1 MKELIQQVNQLKKTE
16 IKNIIDKR
24 MKEFSDLNKMSNE
37 DWFSELCFCLT
48 TANSSQKTGAKIQN
62 ELGFSGY
69 YNLSLKELT
78 IKLKELGHRFYN
90 VRSQFI
96 FEARKNKNIKEIL
109 SQFNDDFEKRDWL
122 VNNVKG
128 LGMKESSHFLRNT
141 GHNNL
146 AILDRHII
154 RALQENKL
162 IPEFKTITKN
172 IYLQSEK
179 VLNKICDKTNLSQ
192 GELDLYLWYTKTG
205 EVLK

>member
-1 MKELIQQVNQLKKTE
+1 
-16 IKNIIDKR
+16 
-24 MKEFSDLNKMSNE
+24 MS
-37 DWFSELCFCLT
+37 
-48 TANSSQKTGAKIQN
+48 K
-62 ELGFSGY
+62 
-69 YNLSLKELT
+69 
-78 IKLKELGHRFYN
+78 
-90 VRSQFI
+90 
-96 FEARKNKNIKEIL
+96 
-109 SQFNDDFEKRDWL
+109 
-122 VNNVKG
+122 
-128 LGMKESSHFLRNT
+128 SSHFLRNT